1 MNRERAEIFL
11 RLLVEAELRGPA
23 VPARAGEWLPPR
35 ASPGA
40 PFVSRSAA
48 LTRAAWALTAVGAL
62 DLDTAE
68 DIMFEADLALAVRYR
83 PGQAE
88 AGAGGPP
95 LAVPGGPSRF
105 ARAQLA
111 VRPRGMAAAA
121 TSGTGGAGGTGGA
134 DVVAGDGQSVERYV
148 PVGRMILFHDET
160 VSGEVD
166 LMSYAQTAAGARL
179 VAAWQ
184 ARDPLLPRR
193 RGLPPVEAFIVTD
206 DQGQRYKLEFAT
218 KGRSESS
225 CDLILRPDPPPGIAW
240 LDITAPGE
248 QAVRIDLGRPAG
260 VLAPRVSDVRLSAG
274 EQLLNRIAERVL
286 GFAPEFPAHQTAG
299 LGIAIAALQAAEV
312 LSPLSPVPGQLATL
326 CATLQVRG
334 HGITCAPAPELPEPW
349 LSLLSHYHRRR
360 PEGALARDGF
370 AAAAAALP
378 ELDGIRLV
386 LLGLHNCDG
395 GTWVNA
401 LAHGDLVRRQYGPH
415 GLDMTFPLSIWI
427 RDDAGR
433 WHLARPASWFDEGRE
448 ANVMFRLTPP
458 LTRSP
463 AAIEVLAAGQSAQVR
478 ADVPLRWGYP
488 P

>member
-1 MNRERAEIFL
+1 MNRERAETFL
-11 RLLVEAELRGPA
+11 RLLVEAELRGAALPA
-23 VPARAGEWLPPR
+23 LSAPP
-35 ASPGA
+35 SPGA

-62 DLDTAE
+62 DPDTTE
-68 DIMFEADLALAVRYR
+68 DIMFDAELALATRHR
-83 PGQAE
+83 PGVSQAGVS
-88 AGAGGPP
+88 GAP
-95 LAVPGGPSRF
+95 LAVPAVPAGPSRF
-105 ARAQLA
+105 ARAGLTM
-111 VRPRGMAAAA
+111 RPRGIAPH
-121 TSGTGGAGGTGGA
+121 GTGGTGGIGGAGGA
-134 DVVAGDGQSVERYV
+134 AGDVQSVERYV
-148 PVGRMILFHDET
+148 PIGRMILFHDEN

-184 ARDPLLPRR
+184 ARDPLHPRR

-206 DQGQRYKLEFAT
+206 DRGQRYTLEFAT

-225 CDLILRPDPPPGIAW
+225 CDLILRPDPPPGTAW

-248 QAVRIDLGRPAG
+248 QAVRIDLERPTG
-260 VLAPRVSDVRLSAG
+260 VPAPRVSDVRLSAG
-274 EQLLNRIAERVL
+274 EQLLNGIAERVL
-286 GFAPEFPAHQTAG
+286 ITVPDSPGDLTAG
-299 LGIAIAALQAAEV
+299 LGITIAALQAAEV
-312 LSPLSPVPGQLATL
+312 LSPLSPVPGRLAAL
-326 CATLQVRG
+326 CASLQVRG
-334 HGITCAPAPELPEPW
+334 HGITTAPAPELPEPW

-360 PEGALARDGF
+360 PESALARDGF

-401 LAHGDLVRRQYGPH
+401 LAHGSRARRQYGPH
-415 GLDMTFPLSIWI
+415 GLDLTFPLSIWV

-433 WHLARPASWFDEGRE
+433 WHIARAASWFDEGDE
-448 ANVMFRLTPP
+448 ANVMLRLTPP

-463 AAIEVLAAGQSAQVR
+463 AAIEVLAAGQSAEVR
-478 ADVPLRWGYP
+478 ADVPLSWGYP
-488 P
+488 L

>member
-1 MNRERAEIFL
+1 MNRERAETFL
-11 RLLVEAELRGPA
+11 RLLVEAELRGA
-23 VPARAGEWLPPR
+23 ALPTLSAPP
-35 ASPGA
+35 SPGA

-62 DLDTAE
+62 DPETTE
-68 DIMFEADLALAVRYR
+68 DIMFDAELALATRHR
-83 PGQAE
+83 PGVPQA
-88 AGAGGPP
+88 GVSGPP
-95 LAVPGGPSRF
+95 LAVPAVPAGPSRF
-105 ARAQLA
+105 ARARFTM
-111 VRPRGMAAAA
+111 RPPGMAPH
-121 TSGTGGAGGTGGA
+121 GTGGTGGT
-134 DVVAGDGQSVERYV
+134 AGDAQSTAGDAQSAERYV
-148 PVGRMILFHDET
+148 PIGRMILFHDET

-193 RGLPPVEAFIVTD
+193 RGLPPVGAFIVTD
-206 DQGQRYKLEFAT
+206 DRGQRYTLEFAT

-248 QAVRIDLGRPAG
+248 EAVRIDLERPTG
-260 VLAPRVSDVRLSAG
+260 VPAPRVSDVRLSAG

-286 GFAPEFPAHQTAG
+286 GFAPEFPVHQTAG
-299 LGIAIAALQAAEV
+299 LGITIAALQAAEV
-312 LSPLSPVPGQLATL
+312 LSPLSPVPGQLAAL
-326 CATLQVRG
+326 CASLQVRG
-334 HGITCAPAPELPEPW
+334 HGITAAPAPELPEPW

-360 PEGALARDGF
+360 PESALARDGF

-401 LAHGDLVRRQYGPH
+401 LAHGNLARRQYGPH
-415 GLDMTFPLSIWI
+415 GLDLAFPLSIWI

-433 WHLARPASWFDEGRE
+433 WHVARPASWFDEGDE
-448 ANVMFRLTPP
+448 ANVMLRLTPP

-463 AAIEVLAAGQSAQVR
+463 AAIEVVAAGQSAEVR
-478 ADVPLRWGYP
+478 AAVPLSWGYP
-488 P
+488 L

>member
-11 RLLVEAELRGPA
+11 RLLVETELRGPA
-23 VPARAGEWLPPR
+23 LSLTGQPL
-35 ASPGA
+35 
-40 PFVSRSAA
+40 SAA
-48 LTRAAWALTAVGAL
+48 LTRAGWALTAVGAL
-62 DLDTAE
+62 DLETVE
-68 DIMFEADLALAVRYR
+68 TIMFDAELALAARFR

-95 LAVPGGPSRF
+95 LAVPAGPSRF
-105 ARAQLA
+105 ARAQ
-111 VRPRGMAAAA
+111 VTMRPGRMAARGPSE
-121 TSGTGGAGGTGGA
+121 TGGTGETG
-134 DVVAGDGQSVERYV
+134 DGPGDGQGVERYV

-206 DQGQRYKLEFAT
+206 DQGQHYKLEFAT

-248 QAVRIDLGRPAG
+248 QAVRIDLARPAG

-286 GFAPEFPAHQTAG
+286 GFAPEFPAYQTAG
-299 LGIAIAALQAAEV
+299 LGITIAALQAAEV
-312 LSPLSPVPGQLATL
+312 LSPLSPVPGQLAAL
-326 CATLQVRG
+326 CATLGIRE
-334 HGITCAPAPELPEPW
+334 HGITAAPVPELPEPW

-360 PEGALARDGF
+360 PEGAMARDGF

-401 LAHGDLVRRQYGPH
+401 LAHGKPVRPHFGPH

-433 WHLARPASWFDEGRE
+433 WHVARPASWFDEGRE

-463 AAIEVLAAGQSAQVR
+463 AAIEVLAAGQSAEVR